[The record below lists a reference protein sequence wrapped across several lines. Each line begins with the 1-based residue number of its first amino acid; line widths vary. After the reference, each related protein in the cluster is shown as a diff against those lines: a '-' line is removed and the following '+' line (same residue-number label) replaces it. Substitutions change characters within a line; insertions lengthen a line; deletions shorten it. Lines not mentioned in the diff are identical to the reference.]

1 MKLLLLLLFSY
12 CCRLHAQDSSIHIKA
27 GMSVNEAVS
36 VTGLYQYPQFSLG
49 KVFFKSGDSTMAKL
63 NYHTLLDEMLFI
75 NSKGDTL
82 SIANAATIR
91 SIRINSDLF
100 YYDEGFVKLIQDING
115 IKLASKQTLRLAGKD
130 KIGAYGMANPT
141 SAIDSYGTLIDQ
153 RGTFNLVPREDITLA
168 KKTVYYFGDKYNRF
182 VWAIRKNLLKHFPKH
197 SGSLSAYLKDN
208 DVNLNS
214 TGDLEKLLQ
223 FLAGL

>member
-36 VTGLYQYPQFSLG
+36 VTDLYQYPQFSLG

-82 SIANAATIR
+82 SLPCHRHR
-91 SIRINSDLF
+91 SYPYLPAG
-100 YYDEGFVKLIQDING
+100 EFV
-115 IKLASKQTLRLAGKD
+115 LRRA
-130 KIGAYGMANPT
+130 
-141 SAIDSYGTLIDQ
+141 
-153 RGTFNLVPREDITLA
+153 
-168 KKTVYYFGDKYNRF
+168 
-182 VWAIRKNLLKHFPKH
+182 
-197 SGSLSAYLKDN
+197 LSR
-208 DVNLNS
+208 
-214 TGDLEKLLQ
+214 
-223 FLAGL
+223 